1 MRIRKKLFGLLLILA
16 CLWTGPSAKAASLV
30 EPASAF
36 VQGERLTVFLPLG
49 DGTEQAL
56 FQTGGRQFPAARGVQ
71 SIAESGLPV
80 TYYLLVDT
88 STSMRGAREDIR
100 AFAESLAEQSGEG
113 AGFGLLL
120 FGDSFSAVLEPTEDS
135 GAFLSA
141 LDDTAFDAQRTDL
154 LRGILDGIE
163 YVSSAERVTGGL
175 TGLIVI
181 SDGVPDGA
189 DGGPDAEE
197 VRQRI
202 SDAQETVIHTLWI
215 NSGLAGAPQGRDLLA
230 SIGSGAHPCIEKS
243 GGTRDAAAEIAGYT
257 DGLSVVSFLLETEPS
272 TPVSGDLF
280 FQSAEEDGEQLLCF
294 AKLTDVPILPVQMA
308 SVPETLPESPAL
320 QGSQPSSPDPSSAVS
335 AVPEPQGSAKV
346 WAYCM
351 GIAAALLAAACTA
364 AVFYKKHRRQTPGA
378 PRGIYMRLETGAGKY
393 AGKKTEFFLTD
404 ELTIG
409 RSRKCDLV
417 WKDRMTSPVHARVFL
432 RDGLIFLEDLGSET
446 GTFLGGMRIY
456 QKNRLRSGDEISIGR
471 SSFRLRF

>member
-71 SIAESGLPV
+71 SLAESGLPV

-100 AFAESLAEQSGEG
+100 VFAESLAEQSGEG

-189 DGGPDAEE
+189 DGGPDAEK

-257 DGLSVVSFLLETEPS
+257 DGLSAVSFLLETEPS

-280 FQSAEEDGEQLLCF
+280 FQSAEEDGGQLLYY
-294 AKLTDVPILPVQMA
+294 AKLADIPVLLAQEDFAPAAPSALPA
-308 SVPETLPESPAL
+308 P
-320 QGSQPSSPDPSSAVS
+320 QGSQPSSPDPSSVVS
-335 AVPEPQGSAKV
+335 AVPESQDSAKV

-364 AVFYKKHRRQTPGA
+364 AVFYKKHRRQMPGA
-378 PRGIYMRLETGAGKY
+378 HGIYMRLETGAGKY

>member
-71 SIAESGLPV
+71 SLAESGMPV

-189 DGGPDAEE
+189 DGGPDAEK

-257 DGLSVVSFLLETEPS
+257 DGLSAVSFLLETEPS

-280 FQSAEEDGEQLLCF
+280 FQSAEEDGGQLLYY
-294 AKLTDVPILPVQMA
+294 AKLADIPVLLAQEDFAPAAPSALPA
-308 SVPETLPESPAL
+308 P
-320 QGSQPSSPDPSSAVS
+320 QGSQLSPSDPSSAVS

-364 AVFYKKHRRQTPGA
+364 AVFYKKHRRQTPGTH
-378 PRGIYMRLETGAGKY
+378 GIYMRLETGAGKY

-456 QKNRLRSGDEISIGR
+456 QKNRLRSGDEISVGR

>member
-1 MRIRKKLFGLLLILA
+1 MRIRKKLFGLLLVLA

-71 SIAESGLPV
+71 SLAESGMPV

-100 AFAESLAEQSGEG
+100 VFAESLAEQSGEG

-257 DGLSVVSFLLETEPS
+257 DGLSAVSFLLETEPS

-280 FQSAEEDGEQLLCF
+280 FQSAEEDGGQLLYY
-294 AKLTDVPILPVQMA
+294 AKLADIPVLLAQEDFAPAAPSALPA
-308 SVPETLPESPAL
+308 P
-320 QGSQPSSPDPSSAVS
+320 QGSQPSSPDPSSVVS
-335 AVPEPQGSAKV
+335 AVPESQDSAKV

-364 AVFYKKHRRQTPGA
+364 AVFYKKHRRQTPGTH
-378 PRGIYMRLETGAGKY
+378 GIYMRLETGAGKY

-456 QKNRLRSGDEISIGR
+456 QKNRLRSGDEISVGR

>member
-71 SIAESGLPV
+71 SLAESGLPI

-141 LDDTAFDAQRTDL
+141 LDNTAFDAQRTDL

-257 DGLSVVSFLLETEPS
+257 DGLSAVSFLLETEPS
-272 TPVSGDLF
+272 APVSGDLF

-294 AKLTDVPILPVQMA
+294 AKLTDIPVLLAQEDFAPAAPSALPA
-308 SVPETLPESPAL
+308 P

-335 AVPEPQGSAKV
+335 AVPESQDSAKV

-378 PRGIYMRLETGAGKY
+378 HGIYMRLETGAGKY

-417 WKDRMTSPVHARVFL
+417 WKDRMTAPVHARVFL

>member
-36 VQGERLTVFLPLG
+36 VRGDRLTVFLPLG

-71 SIAESGLPV
+71 SLAESGLPV

-100 AFAESLAEQSGEG
+100 VFAESLAEQSGEG

-154 LRGILDGIE
+154 LRGILNGIE

-257 DGLSVVSFLLETEPS
+257 DGLSAVSFLLETEPS

-280 FQSAEEDGEQLLCF
+280 FQSAEEDGGQLLYY
-294 AKLTDVPILPVQMA
+294 AKLADIPVLLAQEDFAPAAPSALPA
-308 SVPETLPESPAL
+308 P
-320 QGSQPSSPDPSSAVS
+320 QGSQPSSPDPSSVVS
-335 AVPEPQGSAKV
+335 AVPESQDSAKV

-364 AVFYKKHRRQTPGA
+364 AVFYKKHRRQTPGTH
-378 PRGIYMRLETGAGKY
+378 GIYMRLETGAGKY

-456 QKNRLRSGDEISIGR
+456 QKNRLRSGDEISVGR

>member
-36 VQGERLTVFLPLG
+36 VRGDRLTVFLPLG

-71 SIAESGLPV
+71 SLAESGLPV

-257 DGLSVVSFLLETEPS
+257 DGLSAVSFLLETEPS

-280 FQSAEEDGEQLLCF
+280 FQSAEEDGGQLLYY
-294 AKLTDVPILPVQMA
+294 AKLADIPVLLAQEDFAPAAPSALPA
-308 SVPETLPESPAL
+308 P
-320 QGSQPSSPDPSSAVS
+320 QGSQPSSPDPSSVVS
-335 AVPEPQGSAKV
+335 AVPESQDSAKV

-364 AVFYKKHRRQTPGA
+364 AVFYKKHRRQTPGTH
-378 PRGIYMRLETGAGKY
+378 GIYMRLETGAGKY

>member
-71 SIAESGLPV
+71 SLAESGLPV

-163 YVSSAERVTGGL
+163 YVSSAERATGGL

-257 DGLSVVSFLLETEPS
+257 DGLSAVSFLLETEPS
-272 TPVSGDLF
+272 APVSGDLF
-280 FQSAEEDGEQLLCF
+280 FQSAEEDGGQLLYY
-294 AKLTDVPILPVQMA
+294 AKLADIPVLLAQEDFAPAAPSALPA
-308 SVPETLPESPAL
+308 P
-320 QGSQPSSPDPSSAVS
+320 QGSQPSSPDPSSVVS
-335 AVPEPQGSAKV
+335 AVPESQGSAKV
-346 WAYCM
+346 WAYCL

-364 AVFYKKHRRQTPGA
+364 AVFYKKHRRQMPGTH
-378 PRGIYMRLETGAGKY
+378 GIYMRLETGAGKY

>member
-71 SIAESGLPV
+71 SLAESGLPI

-100 AFAESLAEQSGEG
+100 VFAESLAEQSGEG

-141 LDDTAFDAQRTDL
+141 LDNTAFDAQRTDL

-189 DGGPDAEE
+189 DGGPDAEK

-257 DGLSVVSFLLETEPS
+257 DGLSAVSFLLETEPS

-280 FQSAEEDGEQLLCF
+280 FQSAEEDGGQLLYY
-294 AKLTDVPILPVQMA
+294 AKLADIPVLLAQEDFAPAAPSALPA
-308 SVPETLPESPAL
+308 P
-320 QGSQPSSPDPSSAVS
+320 QGSQPSSPDPSSVVS
-335 AVPEPQGSAKV
+335 AVPESQDSAKV

-364 AVFYKKHRRQTPGA
+364 AVFYKKHRRQMPGA
-378 PRGIYMRLETGAGKY
+378 HGIYMRLETGAGKY

>member
-36 VQGERLTVFLPLG
+36 VQGDRLTVFLPLW

-71 SIAESGLPV
+71 SLAESGLPV

-100 AFAESLAEQSGEG
+100 AFSESLAEQSGEG

-120 FGDSFSAVLEPTEDS
+120 FGDSFSAVLEPTDDS

-163 YVSSAERVTGGL
+163 YVSSAERATGGL

-257 DGLSVVSFLLETEPS
+257 DGLSAVSFLLETEPS

-280 FQSAEEDGEQLLCF
+280 FQSAEEDGGQLLYY
-294 AKLTDVPILPVQMA
+294 AKLADIPVLLAQEDFAPAAPSALPA
-308 SVPETLPESPAL
+308 P

-335 AVPEPQGSAKV
+335 AVPEPQDSAKV

-364 AVFYKKHRRQTPGA
+364 AVFYKKHRRQTPGTH
-378 PRGIYMRLETGAGKY
+378 GIYMRLETGAGKY

>member
-71 SIAESGLPV
+71 SLAESGMPV

-257 DGLSVVSFLLETEPS
+257 DGLSAVSFLLETEPS

-280 FQSAEEDGEQLLCF
+280 FQSAEEDGGQLLYY
-294 AKLTDVPILPVQMA
+294 AKLADIPVLLAQEDFAPAAPSALPA
-308 SVPETLPESPAL
+308 P
-320 QGSQPSSPDPSSAVS
+320 QGSQPSSPDPSSVVS
-335 AVPEPQGSAKV
+335 AVPESQDSAKV

-364 AVFYKKHRRQTPGA
+364 AVFYKKHRRQTPGTH
-378 PRGIYMRLETGAGKY
+378 GIYMRLETGAGKY

>member
-1 MRIRKKLFGLLLILA
+1 MRIRKKLFGLFLVLA

-56 FQTGGRQFPAARGVQ
+56 FQTDGRQFPAARGVQ
-71 SIAESGLPV
+71 SLAESGMPV

-257 DGLSVVSFLLETEPS
+257 DGLSAVSFLLETEPS

-280 FQSAEEDGEQLLCF
+280 FQSAEEDGGQLLYY
-294 AKLTDVPILPVQMA
+294 AKLADIPVLLAQEDFAPAAPSALPA
-308 SVPETLPESPAL
+308 P
-320 QGSQPSSPDPSSAVS
+320 QGSQPSSPDPSSVVS
-335 AVPEPQGSAKV
+335 AVPESQDSAKV

-364 AVFYKKHRRQTPGA
+364 AVFYKKHRRQMPGA
-378 PRGIYMRLETGAGKY
+378 HGIYMRLETGAGKY

>member
-1 MRIRKKLFGLLLILA
+1 MRIRKKLFGLLLVLA

-36 VQGERLTVFLPLG
+36 VQGDRLTVFLPLG

-71 SIAESGLPV
+71 SLAESGMPV

-189 DGGPDAEE
+189 DGGPDAEK

-257 DGLSVVSFLLETEPS
+257 DGLSAVSFLLETEPS

-280 FQSAEEDGEQLLCF
+280 FQSAEEDGGQLLYY
-294 AKLTDVPILPVQMA
+294 AKLADIPVLLAQEDFAPAAPSALPA
-308 SVPETLPESPAL
+308 P
-320 QGSQPSSPDPSSAVS
+320 QGSQPSSPDPSSVVS
-335 AVPEPQGSAKV
+335 AVPESQDSAKV

-364 AVFYKKHRRQTPGA
+364 AVFYKKHRRQTPGTH
-378 PRGIYMRLETGAGKY
+378 GIYMRLETGAGKY

-456 QKNRLRSGDEISIGR
+456 QKNRLRSGDEISVGR

>member
-36 VQGERLTVFLPLG
+36 VRGDRLTVFLPLG

-71 SIAESGLPV
+71 SLAESGLPV

-154 LRGILDGIE
+154 LRGILNGIE
-163 YVSSAERVTGGL
+163 YVSSAERATGGL

-189 DGGPDAEE
+189 DGGPDAEK

-257 DGLSVVSFLLETEPS
+257 DGLSAVSFLLETEPS

-280 FQSAEEDGEQLLCF
+280 FQSAEEDGGQLLYY
-294 AKLTDVPILPVQMA
+294 AKLADIPVLLAQEDFAPAAPSALPA
-308 SVPETLPESPAL
+308 P
-320 QGSQPSSPDPSSAVS
+320 QGSQPSSPDPSSVVS
-335 AVPEPQGSAKV
+335 AVPESQDSAKV

-364 AVFYKKHRRQTPGA
+364 AVFYKKHRRQMPGA
-378 PRGIYMRLETGAGKY
+378 HGIYMRLETGAGKY

-456 QKNRLRSGDEISIGR
+456 QKNRLRSGDEISVGR

>member
-71 SIAESGLPV
+71 SLAESGMPV

-100 AFAESLAEQSGEG
+100 VFAESLAEQSGEG

-257 DGLSVVSFLLETEPS
+257 DGLSAVSFLLETEPS

-280 FQSAEEDGEQLLCF
+280 FQSAEEDGGQLLYY
-294 AKLTDVPILPVQMA
+294 AKLADIPVLLAQEDFAPAAPSALPA
-308 SVPETLPESPAL
+308 P
-320 QGSQPSSPDPSSAVS
+320 QGSQPSSPDPSSVVS
-335 AVPEPQGSAKV
+335 AVPESQDSAKV

-364 AVFYKKHRRQTPGA
+364 AVFYKKHRRQTPGTH
-378 PRGIYMRLETGAGKY
+378 GIYMRLETGAGKY

>member
-1 MRIRKKLFGLLLILA
+1 MRIRKKLFGLLLVLA

-71 SIAESGLPV
+71 SLAESGMPV

-100 AFAESLAEQSGEG
+100 VFAESLAEQSGEG

-257 DGLSVVSFLLETEPS
+257 DGLSAVSFLLETEPS

-280 FQSAEEDGEQLLCF
+280 FQSAEEDGGQLLYY
-294 AKLTDVPILPVQMA
+294 AKLADIPVLLAQEDFAPAAPSALPA
-308 SVPETLPESPAL
+308 P
-320 QGSQPSSPDPSSAVS
+320 QGSQPSSPDPSSVVS
-335 AVPEPQGSAKV
+335 AVPESQDSAKV

-364 AVFYKKHRRQTPGA
+364 AVFYKKHRRQTPGTH
-378 PRGIYMRLETGAGKY
+378 GIYMRLETGAGKY

>member
-49 DGTEQAL
+49 DGTEQAS

-71 SIAESGLPV
+71 SLAESGLPV

-163 YVSSAERVTGGL
+163 YVSSAERATGGL

-272 TPVSGDLF
+272 APVSGDLF
-280 FQSAEEDGEQLLCF
+280 FQSAEEDGGQLLYY
-294 AKLTDVPILPVQMA
+294 AKLADIPVLLAQEDFAPAAPSALPA
-308 SVPETLPESPAL
+308 P
-320 QGSQPSSPDPSSAVS
+320 QGSQPSSPDPSSVVS
-335 AVPEPQGSAKV
+335 AVPESQDSAKV

-364 AVFYKKHRRQTPGA
+364 AVFYKKHRRQMPGA
-378 PRGIYMRLETGAGKY
+378 HGIYMRLETGAGKY

>member
-1 MRIRKKLFGLLLILA
+1 MRIRKKLFGLLLVLA

-71 SIAESGLPV
+71 SLAESGMPV

-100 AFAESLAEQSGEG
+100 VFAESLAEQSGEG

-154 LRGILDGIE
+154 LRGILNGIE
-163 YVSSAERVTGGL
+163 YVSSAERATGGL

-257 DGLSVVSFLLETEPS
+257 DGLSAVSFLLETEPS

-280 FQSAEEDGEQLLCF
+280 FQSAEEDGGQLLYY
-294 AKLTDVPILPVQMA
+294 AKLADIPVLLAQEDFAPAAPSALPA
-308 SVPETLPESPAL
+308 P
-320 QGSQPSSPDPSSAVS
+320 QGSQPSSPDPSSVVS
-335 AVPEPQGSAKV
+335 AVPESQDSAKV

-364 AVFYKKHRRQTPGA
+364 AVFYKKHRRQTPGTH
-378 PRGIYMRLETGAGKY
+378 GIYMRLETGAGKY

-456 QKNRLRSGDEISIGR
+456 QKNRLRSGDEISVGR

>member
-36 VQGERLTVFLPLG
+36 VRGDRLTVFLPLG

-71 SIAESGLPV
+71 SLAESGLPV

-154 LRGILDGIE
+154 LRGILNGIE
-163 YVSSAERVTGGL
+163 YVSSAERATGGL

-189 DGGPDAEE
+189 DGGPDAEK

-257 DGLSVVSFLLETEPS
+257 DGLSAVSFLLETEPS

-280 FQSAEEDGEQLLCF
+280 FQSAEEDGGQLLYY
-294 AKLTDVPILPVQMA
+294 AKLADIPVLLAQEDFAPAAPSALPA
-308 SVPETLPESPAL
+308 P
-320 QGSQPSSPDPSSAVS
+320 QGSQLSPSDPSSAVS

-364 AVFYKKHRRQTPGA
+364 AVFYKKHRRQTPGTH
-378 PRGIYMRLETGAGKY
+378 GIYMRLETGAGKY

-456 QKNRLRSGDEISIGR
+456 QKNRLRSGDEISVGR

>member
-36 VQGERLTVFLPLG
+36 VQGDRLTVFLPLG

-71 SIAESGLPV
+71 SLAESGLPV

-100 AFAESLAEQSGEG
+100 VFAESLAEQSGEG

-257 DGLSVVSFLLETEPS
+257 DGLSAVSFLLETEPS

-280 FQSAEEDGEQLLCF
+280 FQSAEEDGGQLLYY
-294 AKLTDVPILPVQMA
+294 AKLADIPVLLAQEDFAPAAPSALPA
-308 SVPETLPESPAL
+308 P
-320 QGSQPSSPDPSSAVS
+320 QGSQPSSPDPSSVVS
-335 AVPEPQGSAKV
+335 AVPESQDSAKV

-364 AVFYKKHRRQTPGA
+364 AVFYKKHRRQMPGA
-378 PRGIYMRLETGAGKY
+378 HGIYMRLETGAGKY

>member
-71 SIAESGLPV
+71 SLAESGLPV

-163 YVSSAERVTGGL
+163 YVSSAERATGGL

-189 DGGPDAEE
+189 DGGPDAEK

-257 DGLSVVSFLLETEPS
+257 DGLSAVSFLLETEPS

-280 FQSAEEDGEQLLCF
+280 FQSAEEDGGQLLYY
-294 AKLTDVPILPVQMA
+294 AKLADIPVLLAQEDFAPAAPSALPA
-308 SVPETLPESPAL
+308 P
-320 QGSQPSSPDPSSAVS
+320 QGSQPSSPDPSSVVS
-335 AVPEPQGSAKV
+335 AVPESQDSAKV
-346 WAYCM
+346 WAYCL

-364 AVFYKKHRRQTPGA
+364 AVFYKKHRRQMPGTH
-378 PRGIYMRLETGAGKY
+378 GIYMRLETGAGKY

>member
-1 MRIRKKLFGLLLILA
+1 MRIRKKLFGLLLVLA

-71 SIAESGLPV
+71 SLAESGMPV

-100 AFAESLAEQSGEG
+100 VFAESLAEQSGEG

-154 LRGILDGIE
+154 LRGILNGIE
-163 YVSSAERVTGGL
+163 YVSSAERATGGL

-189 DGGPDAEE
+189 DGGPDAEK

-257 DGLSVVSFLLETEPS
+257 DGLSAVSFLLETEPS

-280 FQSAEEDGEQLLCF
+280 FQSAEEDGGQLLYY
-294 AKLTDVPILPVQMA
+294 AKLADIPVLLAQEDFAPAAPSALPA
-308 SVPETLPESPAL
+308 P
-320 QGSQPSSPDPSSAVS
+320 QGSQPSSPDPSSVVS
-335 AVPEPQGSAKV
+335 AVPESQDSAKV

-364 AVFYKKHRRQTPGA
+364 AVFYKKHRRQTPGTH
-378 PRGIYMRLETGAGKY
+378 GIYMRLETGAGKY

>member
-1 MRIRKKLFGLLLILA
+1 MRIRKKLFGLLLVLA

-71 SIAESGLPV
+71 SLAESGMPV

-100 AFAESLAEQSGEG
+100 VFAESLAEQSGEG

-154 LRGILDGIE
+154 LRGILNGIE
-163 YVSSAERVTGGL
+163 YVSSAERATGGL

-257 DGLSVVSFLLETEPS
+257 DGLSAVSFLLETEPS

-280 FQSAEEDGEQLLCF
+280 FQSAEEDGGQLLYY
-294 AKLTDVPILPVQMA
+294 AKLADIPVLLAQEDFAPAAPSALPA
-308 SVPETLPESPAL
+308 P
-320 QGSQPSSPDPSSAVS
+320 QGSQPSSPDPSSVVS
-335 AVPEPQGSAKV
+335 AVPESQDSAKV

-364 AVFYKKHRRQTPGA
+364 AVFYKKHRRQTPGTH
-378 PRGIYMRLETGAGKY
+378 GIYMRLETGAGKY

>member
-71 SIAESGLPV
+71 SLAESGLPV

-163 YVSSAERVTGGL
+163 YVSSAERATGGL

-189 DGGPDAEE
+189 DGGPDAEK

-257 DGLSVVSFLLETEPS
+257 DGLSAVSFLLETEPS
-272 TPVSGDLF
+272 APVSGDLF
-280 FQSAEEDGEQLLCF
+280 FQSAEEDGGQLLYY
-294 AKLTDVPILPVQMA
+294 AKLADIPVLLAQEDFAPAAPSALPA
-308 SVPETLPESPAL
+308 P
-320 QGSQPSSPDPSSAVS
+320 QGSQPSSPDPSSVVS
-335 AVPEPQGSAKV
+335 AVPESQGSAKV
-346 WAYCM
+346 WAYCL

-364 AVFYKKHRRQTPGA
+364 AVFYKKHRRQMPGTH
-378 PRGIYMRLETGAGKY
+378 GIYMRLETGAGKY

>member
-1 MRIRKKLFGLLLILA
+1 MRIRKKLFGLLLVLA

-71 SIAESGLPV
+71 SLAESGMPV

-154 LRGILDGIE
+154 LRGILNGIE
-163 YVSSAERVTGGL
+163 YVSSAERATGGL

-257 DGLSVVSFLLETEPS
+257 DGLSAVSFLLETEPS

-280 FQSAEEDGEQLLCF
+280 FQSAEEDGGQLLYY
-294 AKLTDVPILPVQMA
+294 AKLADIPVLLAQEDFAPAAPSALPA
-308 SVPETLPESPAL
+308 P
-320 QGSQPSSPDPSSAVS
+320 QGSQPSSPDPSSVVS
-335 AVPEPQGSAKV
+335 AVPESQDSAKV

-364 AVFYKKHRRQTPGA
+364 AVFYKKHRRQTPGTH
-378 PRGIYMRLETGAGKY
+378 GIYMRLETGAGKY

>member
-71 SIAESGLPV
+71 SLAESGMPV

-154 LRGILDGIE
+154 LRGILNGIE
-163 YVSSAERVTGGL
+163 YVSSAERATGGL

-189 DGGPDAEE
+189 DGGPDAEK

-257 DGLSVVSFLLETEPS
+257 DGLSAVSFLLETEPS

-280 FQSAEEDGEQLLCF
+280 FQSAEEDGGQLLYY
-294 AKLTDVPILPVQMA
+294 AKLADIPVLLAQEDFAPAAPSALPA
-308 SVPETLPESPAL
+308 P
-320 QGSQPSSPDPSSAVS
+320 QGSQPSSPDPSSVVS
-335 AVPEPQGSAKV
+335 AVPESQDSAKV

-364 AVFYKKHRRQTPGA
+364 AVFYKKHRRQMPGA
-378 PRGIYMRLETGAGKY
+378 HGIYMRLETGAGKY

-456 QKNRLRSGDEISIGR
+456 QKNRLRSGDEISVGR

>member
-1 MRIRKKLFGLLLILA
+1 MRIRKKLFGLLLVLA

-71 SIAESGLPV
+71 SLAESGLPV

-100 AFAESLAEQSGEG
+100 VFAESLAEQSGEG

-189 DGGPDAEE
+189 DGGPDAEK

-257 DGLSVVSFLLETEPS
+257 DGLSAVSFLLETEPS

-280 FQSAEEDGEQLLCF
+280 FQSAEEDGGQLLYY
-294 AKLTDVPILPVQMA
+294 AKLADIPVLLAQEDFAPAAPSALPA
-308 SVPETLPESPAL
+308 P
-320 QGSQPSSPDPSSAVS
+320 QGSQPSSPDPSSVVS
-335 AVPEPQGSAKV
+335 AVPESQDSAKV

-364 AVFYKKHRRQTPGA
+364 AVFYKKHRRQTPGTH
-378 PRGIYMRLETGAGKY
+378 GIYMRLETGAGKY

>member
-71 SIAESGLPV
+71 SLAESGLPI

-141 LDDTAFDAQRTDL
+141 LDNTAFDAQRTDL

-230 SIGSGAHPCIEKS
+230 LIGSGAHPCIEKS

-257 DGLSVVSFLLETEPS
+257 DGLSAVSFLLETEPS

-280 FQSAEEDGEQLLCF
+280 FQSAEEDGGQLLYY
-294 AKLTDVPILPVQMA
+294 AKLADIPVLLAQEDFAPAAPSALPA
-308 SVPETLPESPAL
+308 P

-335 AVPEPQGSAKV
+335 AVPESQDSAKV

-378 PRGIYMRLETGAGKY
+378 HGIYMRLETGAGKY

>member
-71 SIAESGLPV
+71 SLAESGLPV

-88 STSMRGAREDIR
+88 STSMRGAQEDIR

-189 DGGPDAEE
+189 DGGPDAEK

-257 DGLSVVSFLLETEPS
+257 DGLSAVSFLLETEPS

-280 FQSAEEDGEQLLCF
+280 FQSAEEDGEQLLYY
-294 AKLTDVPILPVQMA
+294 AKLADIPVLLAQEDFAPAAPSALPA
-308 SVPETLPESPAL
+308 P

-335 AVPEPQGSAKV
+335 AVPEPQDSAKV

-364 AVFYKKHRRQTPGA
+364 AVFYKKHRRQTPGTH
-378 PRGIYMRLETGAGKY
+378 GIYMRLETGAGKY

>member
-36 VQGERLTVFLPLG
+36 VRGDRLTVFLPLG

-71 SIAESGLPV
+71 SLAESGLPV

-141 LDDTAFDAQRTDL
+141 LDNTAFDAQRTDL

-257 DGLSVVSFLLETEPS
+257 DGLSAVSFLLETEPS

-280 FQSAEEDGEQLLCF
+280 FQSAEEDGGQLLYY
-294 AKLTDVPILPVQMA
+294 AKLADIPVLLAQEDFAPAAPSALPA
-308 SVPETLPESPAL
+308 P
-320 QGSQPSSPDPSSAVS
+320 QGSQPSSPDPSSVVS
-335 AVPEPQGSAKV
+335 AVPESQDSAKV

-364 AVFYKKHRRQTPGA
+364 AVFYKKHRRQTPGTH
-378 PRGIYMRLETGAGKY
+378 GIYMRLETGAGKY

>member
-36 VQGERLTVFLPLG
+36 VQGDRLTVFLPLG

-71 SIAESGLPV
+71 SLAESGLPV

-100 AFAESLAEQSGEG
+100 VFAESLAEQSGEG

-163 YVSSAERVTGGL
+163 YVSSAERATGGL

-257 DGLSVVSFLLETEPS
+257 DGLSAVSFLLETEPS

-280 FQSAEEDGEQLLCF
+280 FQSAEEDGGQLLYY
-294 AKLTDVPILPVQMA
+294 AKLADIPVLLAQEDFAPAAPSALPA
-308 SVPETLPESPAL
+308 P
-320 QGSQPSSPDPSSAVS
+320 QGSQPSSPDPSSVVS
-335 AVPEPQGSAKV
+335 AVPESQDSAKV

-364 AVFYKKHRRQTPGA
+364 AVFYKKRRRQMPGA
-378 PRGIYMRLETGAGKY
+378 HGIYMRLETGAGKY

>member
-71 SIAESGLPV
+71 SLAESGLPI

-141 LDDTAFDAQRTDL
+141 LDNTAFDAQRTDL

-189 DGGPDAEE
+189 DGGPDAEK

-230 SIGSGAHPCIEKS
+230 LIGSGAHPCIEKS

-257 DGLSVVSFLLETEPS
+257 DGLSAVSFLLETEPS

-280 FQSAEEDGEQLLCF
+280 FQSAEEDGGQLLYY
-294 AKLTDVPILPVQMA
+294 AKLADIPVLLAQEDFAPAAPSALPA
-308 SVPETLPESPAL
+308 P

-335 AVPEPQGSAKV
+335 AVPESQASAKV

-378 PRGIYMRLETGAGKY
+378 HGIYMRLETGAGKY

>member
-71 SIAESGLPV
+71 SLAESGLPV

-257 DGLSVVSFLLETEPS
+257 DGLSAVSFLLETEPS

-280 FQSAEEDGEQLLCF
+280 FQSAEEDGGQLLYY
-294 AKLTDVPILPVQMA
+294 AKLADIPVLLAQEDFAPAAPSALPA
-308 SVPETLPESPAL
+308 P
-320 QGSQPSSPDPSSAVS
+320 QGSQPSSPDPSSVVS
-335 AVPEPQGSAKV
+335 AVPESQDSAKV

-364 AVFYKKHRRQTPGA
+364 AVFYKKHRRQMPGA
-378 PRGIYMRLETGAGKY
+378 HGIYMRLETGAGKY

>member
-1 MRIRKKLFGLLLILA
+1 MRIRKKLFGLLLVLA

-71 SIAESGLPV
+71 SLAESGMPV

-154 LRGILDGIE
+154 LRGILNGIE
-163 YVSSAERVTGGL
+163 YVSSAERATGGL

-189 DGGPDAEE
+189 DGGPDAEK

-257 DGLSVVSFLLETEPS
+257 DGLSAVSFLLETEPS

-280 FQSAEEDGEQLLCF
+280 FQSAEEDGGQLLYY
-294 AKLTDVPILPVQMA
+294 AKLADIPVLLAQEDFAPAAPSALPA
-308 SVPETLPESPAL
+308 P
-320 QGSQPSSPDPSSAVS
+320 QGSQPSSPDPSSVVS
-335 AVPEPQGSAKV
+335 AVPESQDSAKV

-364 AVFYKKHRRQTPGA
+364 AVFYKKHRRQTPGTH
-378 PRGIYMRLETGAGKY
+378 GIYMRLETGAGKY

>member
-71 SIAESGLPV
+71 SLAESGLPV

-154 LRGILDGIE
+154 LRGILNGIE
-163 YVSSAERVTGGL
+163 YVSSAERATGGL

-189 DGGPDAEE
+189 DGGPDAEK

-272 TPVSGDLF
+272 APVSGDLF
-280 FQSAEEDGEQLLCF
+280 FQSAEEDGGQLLYY
-294 AKLTDVPILPVQMA
+294 AKLADIPVLLAQEDFAPAAPSALPA
-308 SVPETLPESPAL
+308 P
-320 QGSQPSSPDPSSAVS
+320 QGSQPSSPDPSSVVS
-335 AVPEPQGSAKV
+335 AVPESQDSAKV

-364 AVFYKKHRRQTPGA
+364 AVFYKKHRRQMPGA
-378 PRGIYMRLETGAGKY
+378 HGIYMRLETGAGKY

-456 QKNRLRSGDEISIGR
+456 QKNRLRSGDEISVGR

>member
-1 MRIRKKLFGLLLILA
+1 MRIRKKLFGLLLVLA

-71 SIAESGLPV
+71 SLAESGLPV

-189 DGGPDAEE
+189 DGGPDAEK

-257 DGLSVVSFLLETEPS
+257 DGLSAVSFLLETEPS

-280 FQSAEEDGEQLLCF
+280 FQSAEEDGGQLLYY
-294 AKLTDVPILPVQMA
+294 AKLADIPVLLAQEDFAPAAPSALPA
-308 SVPETLPESPAL
+308 P
-320 QGSQPSSPDPSSAVS
+320 QGSQPSSPDPSSVVS
-335 AVPEPQGSAKV
+335 AVPESQDSAKV

-364 AVFYKKHRRQTPGA
+364 AVFYKKHRRQTPGTH
-378 PRGIYMRLETGAGKY
+378 GIYMRLETGAGKY

>member
-71 SIAESGLPV
+71 SLAESGMPV

-154 LRGILDGIE
+154 LRGILNGIE
-163 YVSSAERVTGGL
+163 YVSSAERATGGL

-257 DGLSVVSFLLETEPS
+257 DGLSAVSFLLETEPS

-280 FQSAEEDGEQLLCF
+280 FQSAEEDGGQLLYY
-294 AKLTDVPILPVQMA
+294 AKLADIPVLLAQEDFAPAAPSALPA
-308 SVPETLPESPAL
+308 P
-320 QGSQPSSPDPSSAVS
+320 QGSQPSSPDPSSVVS
-335 AVPEPQGSAKV
+335 AVPESQDSAKV

-364 AVFYKKHRRQTPGA
+364 AVFYKKHRRQTPGTH
-378 PRGIYMRLETGAGKY
+378 GIYMRLETGAGKY

>member
-36 VQGERLTVFLPLG
+36 VQGDRLTVFLPLG

-71 SIAESGLPV
+71 SLAESGLPI

-141 LDDTAFDAQRTDL
+141 LDNTAFDAQRTDL

-189 DGGPDAEE
+189 DGGPDAEK

-230 SIGSGAHPCIEKS
+230 LIGSGAHPCIEKS

-257 DGLSVVSFLLETEPS
+257 DGLSAVSFLLETEPS

-280 FQSAEEDGEQLLCF
+280 FQSAEEDGGQLLYY
-294 AKLTDVPILPVQMA
+294 AKLADIPVLLAQEDFAPAAPSALPA
-308 SVPETLPESPAL
+308 P

-335 AVPEPQGSAKV
+335 AVPESQDSAKV

-378 PRGIYMRLETGAGKY
+378 HGIYMRLETGAGKY

>member
-1 MRIRKKLFGLLLILA
+1 MRIRKKLFGLLLVLA

-56 FQTGGRQFPAARGVQ
+56 FQTDGRQFPAARGVQ
-71 SIAESGLPV
+71 SLAESGMPV

-100 AFAESLAEQSGEG
+100 VFAESLAEQSGEG

-163 YVSSAERVTGGL
+163 YVSSAERATGGL

-257 DGLSVVSFLLETEPS
+257 DGLSAVSFLLETEPS
-272 TPVSGDLF
+272 APVSGDLF
-280 FQSAEEDGEQLLCF
+280 FQSAEEDGGQLLYY
-294 AKLTDVPILPVQMA
+294 AKLADIPVLLAQEDFAPAAPSALPA
-308 SVPETLPESPAL
+308 P
-320 QGSQPSSPDPSSAVS
+320 QGSQPSSPDPSSVVS
-335 AVPEPQGSAKV
+335 AVPESQDSAKV

-364 AVFYKKHRRQTPGA
+364 AVFYKKHRRQMPGA
-378 PRGIYMRLETGAGKY
+378 HGIYMRLETGAGKY

-456 QKNRLRSGDEISIGR
+456 QKNRLRSGDEISVGR

>member
-1 MRIRKKLFGLLLILA
+1 MRIRKKLFGLLLVLA

-71 SIAESGLPV
+71 SLAESGMPV

-100 AFAESLAEQSGEG
+100 VFAESLAEQSGEG

-257 DGLSVVSFLLETEPS
+257 DGLSAVSFLLETEPS

-280 FQSAEEDGEQLLCF
+280 FQSAEEDGGQLLYY
-294 AKLTDVPILPVQMA
+294 AKLADIPVLLAQEDFAPAAPSALPA
-308 SVPETLPESPAL
+308 P
-320 QGSQPSSPDPSSAVS
+320 QGSQPSSPDPSSVVS
-335 AVPEPQGSAKV
+335 AVPESQDSAKV

-364 AVFYKKHRRQTPGA
+364 AVFYKKHRRQTPGTH
-378 PRGIYMRLETGAGKY
+378 GIYMRLETGAGKY

-409 RSRKCDLV
+409 RSRKCDQV

-456 QKNRLRSGDEISIGR
+456 QKNRLRSGDEISVGR